1 MLNNIVNFL
10 KKIVKKFL
18 PKSYRSKIEKN
29 FKIFHAANSIDKKM
43 LKYLDYNNGFYIE
56 IGANDGVLQSNTLYY
71 EKNKRWS
78 GILVEPIKEKFKN
91 LKKNRSSEN
100 FFFNKALV
108 SFEYQRKTIPMI
120 YSDLMTTTKEVKN
133 LDLKKQLLEGDKHL
147 NIYEKKNEFI
157 AETSTLNE
165 IIILSTAP
173 KMIDF
178 FSLDTEGYEEEIL
191 NGVNFN
197 EFNFKFLL
205 VECINNFEKINLF
218 LSKKNY
224 RFLEKISH
232 IDYLFK
238 FKN

>member
-100 FFFNKALV
+100 FF
-108 SFEYQRKTIPMI
+108 
-120 YSDLMTTTKEVKN
+120 
-133 LDLKKQLLEGDKHL
+133 
-147 NIYEKKNEFI
+147 
-157 AETSTLNE
+157 
-165 IIILSTAP
+165 
-173 KMIDF
+173 
-178 FSLDTEGYEEEIL
+178 
-191 NGVNFN
+191 
-197 EFNFKFLL
+197 
-205 VECINNFEKINLF
+205 
-218 LSKKNY
+218 
-224 RFLEKISH
+224 
-232 IDYLFK
+232 
-238 FKN
+238 